1 MNNMESVPTRDGL
14 DAVPRYAPGRSA
26 AAVDLSDSTN
36 VWGAAPSAVNAIA
49 QAARESWRYPAMY
62 SEPLTSVLGAYHGVS
77 ASSVITGCGS
87 DEILRSAF
95 NAYGGP
101 GAVITWMEP
110 TFVMTPV
117 FAALLGLDARPVR
130 MTSERPFD
138 ADALLA
144 TNAAV
149 TYLCSPNNPT
159 GNLVPRAELLRVIDQ
174 ARGLVVLDEAY
185 ADYSGE
191 TLIREAAE
199 RPNLVVARTFSKS
212 FGLAGLRVGYGVA
225 HPRLVTAMER
235 ARGPYTVNLLA
246 ELAASAAITHDVAWM
261 QARVSDAIAMRERL
275 ARELEALGFAP
286 FASLANFILVPVKDP
301 ARFSAACER
310 RGVLV
315 RAFASLPFVGPAV
328 RIAAA
333 PWDTLQKVVDAARQ
347 VGA

>member
-1 MNNMESVPTRDGL
+1 MSDAPIVPTRAGL
-14 DAVPRYAPGRSA
+14 DAVPRYEPGRSDVA
-26 AAVDLSDSTN
+26 TDLSDSTN
-36 VWGAAPSAVNAIA
+36 VWGAAPSAVTAIA
-49 QAARESWRYPAMY
+49 QFACESWRYPAMY
-62 SEPLTSVLGAYHGVS
+62 SEPLTAVLGAYHGVS
-77 ASSVITGCGS
+77 AASVISGCGS

-110 TFVMTPV
+110 TFVMAPV
-117 FAALLGLDARPVR
+117 FAALLGLEARPVR

-159 GNLVPRAELLRVIDQ
+159 GNLVSRAELLRVIDG

-191 TLIREAAE
+191 TLIAEAAV
-199 RPNLVVARTFSKS
+199 RPNVVVARTFSKS

-225 HPRLVTAMER
+225 HPRVVTAMQR

-246 ELAASAAITHDVAWM
+246 EHAAIAAITHDVPWM
-261 QARVSDAIAMRERL
+261 KARVVDAITMRERL
-275 ARELEALGFAP
+275 ARELAELGFTP
-286 FASLANFILVPVKDP
+286 LASQANFVLVPVKDP
-301 ARFSAACER
+301 ARFSAACAS

-315 RAFASLPFVGPAV
+315 RAFASLPFVGPAIRV
-328 RIAAA
+328 AAA
-333 PWDTLQKVVDAARQ
+333 PWGTLSKVVDAARA